1 MSKVQMVNPEV
12 FGVDGLLYSQATV
25 ANGFVFIAGQGAID
39 EDYQIIAP
47 GDSYRQAKKII
58 ERLRI
63 ILAEVGA
70 GLEHIVTAT
79 VFYSELGDAE
89 GFNKAWV
96 EEFGEHRPARAA
108 LVGDMVVDGMVAEV
122 IATAVLP

>member
-1 MSKVQMVNPEV
+1 MSKVQFINPQV

-39 EDYQIIAP
+39 ENYTIIAP
-47 GDSYRQAKKII
+47 GDSYRQGKKII

-63 ILAEVGA
+63 ILAEVDA
-70 GLEHIVTAT
+70 GLEHIVSAT
-79 VFYSELGDAE
+79 VFYSSLDDAE
-89 GFNKAWV
+89 GFNRAWV
-96 EEFGEHRPARAA
+96 EEFGDHRPARAA
-108 LVGDMVVDGMVAEV
+108 LVSEMVVDGMVAEV